1 MAAFDPVEPY
11 FYRHRMK
18 IKKATSLQTLEDRV
32 GYKFNN
38 PALLKQALTHA
49 SSTSKTGEHDN
60 ERLEFLGDRVLALLA
75 ADALMGAYP
84 DADEGG
90 LATRL
95 NALVRRETCA
105 SIAQD
110 IGLGPFLILADSEV
124 RAGGR
129 EKMAILADGCEALMG
144 ALYLDGGLSAV
155 GCFFAAN
162 WSGRI
167 EDLTT
172 PPQDAKTALQEWSQ
186 GQGLPAPY
194 YRVIERQGPDHKPE
208 FRIEVSLPDLAS
220 SVGRGASKKVAER
233 EAALAMLV
241 REGVWSKEHLKP

>member
-1 MAAFDPVEPY
+1 
-11 FYRHRMK
+11 MK
-18 IKKATSLQTLEDRV
+18 TKKATSFRKLEDRV
-32 GYKFNN
+32 GYKFKNS
-38 PALLKQALTHA
+38 ALIKQALTHA
-49 SSTSKTGEHDN
+49 SVTPEIGERDN

-84 DADEGG
+84 DVDEGG

-110 IGLGPFLILADSEV
+110 IGLGPFLILADSEA

-144 ALYLDGGLSAV
+144 ALYLDGGLSAA
-155 GCFFAAN
+155 GCFFDAN
-162 WSGRI
+162 WSARI

-186 GQGLPAPY
+186 GQGLPAPG
-194 YRVIERQGPDHKPE
+194 YRVIERYGPDHKPE
-208 FRIEVSLPDLAS
+208 FTVEVSLPNLAA

-241 REGVWSKEHLKP
+241 REGVWSNEPLKP